1 MTATTERTLTDR
13 ELMTAGFQ
21 VLVDALGNVNAER
34 FMALALREP
43 GDYTLWREKNMYVG
57 ESLHE
62 VAERARASGKRLR
75 EQLGITA

>member
-1 MTATTERTLTDR
+1 MRVYLDNCCYNRPFDDQSQLKVRLETEAKP
-13 ELMTAGFQ
+13 E
-21 VLVDALGNVNAER
+21 
-34 FMALALREP
+34 
-43 GDYTLWREKNMYVG
+43 DYTLWREKNMYVG